1 MVAKLFT
8 WVTIQETSVRNCFRG
23 LLTANSTKVR
33 TVAFHLL
40 GCCETLVIKSSYF
53 VSSGGWLNYERARKY
68 KRLRIQVTWRDI
80 DVTAKFGLGRG
91 KLKNCITWEGEKLSR
106 CLEPIKVAIQVLRR
120 EIGETDPPISNGF
133 FIWLCCFFTDQSIFL
148 EENRV
153 TLRDAARNTKP
164 TLATVQTAVEQ
175 YNEFQQ
181 FETSLR
187 KLSSGWEEDED
198 QKSEYSKI
206 TR

>member
-1 MVAKLFT
+1 MARLDQRFLANCVPNNCT
-8 WVTIQETSVRNCFRG
+8 CNVTIINVLSC
-23 LLTANSTKVR
+23 
-33 TVAFHLL
+33 
-40 GCCETLVIKSSYF
+40 LV
-53 VSSGGWLNYERARKY
+53 
-68 KRLRIQVTWRDI
+68 
-80 DVTAKFGLGRG
+80 
-91 KLKNCITWEGEKLSR
+91 LS
-106 CLEPIKVAIQVLRR
+106 
-120 EIGETDPPISNGF
+120 ISNGF
-133 FIWLCCFFTDQSIFL
+133 FIWLCCFFPDQSIFL

-153 TLRDAARNTKP
+153 TFRDAARNTKP